1 MELQGQ
7 TALVTGGTAGI
18 GLESARLLA
27 REGADVIITGR
38 DVERG
43 KKAVEDIHEAG
54 SVRFVAA
61 DLADLDSVAELVR
74 EAGPVDIIVN
84 GAGAFPVAPTVEQE
98 VSSFERIFD
107 TNVRGAYF
115 LVARLVPHM
124 LEQGRG
130 SIINITSIAA
140 SKGIPGASVYSAS
153 KAALTS
159 LTRTWAAEFG
169 SGGVRVNAVSPAPPA
184 PTGCCWSGARA
195 SRTSP
200 RRFPSAVRHEPT
212 RSRRRS
218 CSWPRPYQLHD
229 GFDDSRRR
237 REHRDLRSA
246 RTCFPPGKEK
256 CMSTSEVVVIASMS
270 PAEGRWDHVQ
280 AALSKAIEQTHA
292 QEPRVLRYAMYAG
305 PDRLVMIEKYADEA
319 ALEAHTKS
327 PALLGLLDAL
337 DGALSAPMDV
347 QVLTSLPAGDPAKGR
362 SEQCER
368 LDSS

>member
-74 EAGPVDIIVN
+74 EAGSVDIIVN
-84 GAGAFPVAPTVEQE
+84 SAGAFPVAPTIEQG
-98 VSSFERIFD
+98 VPSFERIFD

-115 LVARLVPHM
+115 LVAQLVPHM

-169 SGGVRVNAVSPAPPA
+169 PRGVRVNAVSPG
-184 PTGCCWSGARA
+184 PTRTDGVLLEWGESIEDIAKTLPLGRTARA
-195 SRTSP
+195 HEIAEAVLFLASPRTSYMTG
-200 RRFPSAVRHEPT
+200 STIHVDAGSTAV
-212 RSRRRS
+212 
-218 CSWPRPYQLHD
+218 
-229 GFDDSRRR
+229 
-237 REHRDLRSA
+237 
-246 RTCFPPGKEK
+246 
-256 CMSTSEVVVIASMS
+256 
-270 PAEGRWDHVQ
+270 
-280 AALSKAIEQTHA
+280 
-292 QEPRVLRYAMYAG
+292 
-305 PDRLVMIEKYADEA
+305 
-319 ALEAHTKS
+319 
-327 PALLGLLDAL
+327 
-337 DGALSAPMDV
+337 
-347 QVLTSLPAGDPAKGR
+347 
-362 SEQCER
+362 
-368 LDSS
+368 